1 MPLCLQCPDIFCFQM
16 SYSHSPA
23 RVLSS
28 ELIFVQKDNSLEV
41 LLLYFKT
48 KQSKNKQTKHTHT
61 HTQKT
66 PQNPTPKNT
75 QKGVAFLFHHY
86 FCTDYSMI
94 HYLTLWFSF
103 SDITLWHCIVFYN
116 RLSQTYNVMH
126 INHCLGK

>member
-1 MPLCLQCPDIFCFQM
+1 M

-28 ELIFVQKDNSLEV
+28 ELIFVVQADNNLEV

-48 KQSKNKQTKHTHT
+48 KQSKNKQTKNT
-61 HTQKT
+61 HTQKKP

-86 FCTDYSMI
+86 FCTDYNMI
-94 HYLTLWFSF
+94 HFLTLWFSF
-103 SDITLWHCIVFYN
+103 SDISLWHYIVFYN
-116 RLSQTYNVMH
+116 HLSQTCNVMH
-126 INHCLGK
+126 VSHCLGK